1 MSHDP
6 LDASGRVFTRDPVLG
21 TDEVV
26 LTAHWGVPVPHGVET
41 GPPDVV
47 VVDASGAVLL
57 RETSDKPV
65 AHVVDDET
73 GQVVA
78 RAVSVFRRRAAVL
91 DDAAA
96 RLLAAAA
103 RAAEEAAG
111 VPVQAEWTLRSGVL
125 ELHDPR
131 ALVPDET

>member
-1 MSHDP
+1 MPHDP

-47 VVDASGAVLL
+47 VVHASGAVLL

-73 GQVVA
+73 DQVVEH
-78 RAVSVFRRRAAVL
+78 AVSVFRRRAAVL
-91 DDAAA
+91 DDDAA

-103 RAAEEAAG
+103 RAAEAAAG
-111 VPVQAEWTLRSGVL
+111 GPVQAEWTLRSGVL

-131 ALVPDET
+131 AMVPDET